1 MRSILLLAG
10 ITLSHFAQASF
21 EMLMVLDS
29 DSTNGLHVDRFDP
42 ITGASLGTILQ
53 NTYPNITAIE
63 ANKSRGELYCNLG
76 GVVAVHDYSTGIY
89 KAGYTWGAS
98 IGGIFLGANNNL
110 YGFSGSTLRRM
121 NVLTGVVSTM
131 TSPSTSIRFFNQTS
145 SGLFLLGDGITGSLF
160 SSLDGT
166 TWTNR
171 GSVLM
176 PTTLT
181 DSVVTR
187 ALSVPS
193 EDLLLYGSTTGT
205 SYMFL
210 NPSSGVVAS
219 NSTYFDGSISVGRGY
234 AAAHGGAYLLSDS
247 PTLATDVIRHMNANG
262 NNGALMTPSNLTNT
276 RWMTSVVAPEPASL
290 LALAGLA
297 FFAKRK
303 RA

>member
-1 MRSILLLAG
+1 MRSLLLLAG
-10 ITLSHFAQASF
+10 LTLSHFAQASF

-29 DSTNGLHVDRFDP
+29 DATNGLHVDRFDP

-53 NTYPNITAIE
+53 NTYTSMTAIE
-63 ANKSRGELYCNLG
+63 ANKSRGEIYCNLG
-76 GVVAVHDYSTGIY
+76 SSIVVHDYSTGLY
-89 KAGYTWGAS
+89 KAGFTWGGS
-98 IGGIFLGANNNL
+98 VGGIFLGTNNNL
-110 YGFSGSTLRRM
+110 YGFSGSVLRRM
-121 NVLTGVVSTM
+121 NVLTGVVTTM

-145 SGLFLLGDGITGSLF
+145 AGTFLLGDGITGSLF

-176 PTTLT
+176 PTSIT

-187 ALSVPS
+187 TLASATD
-193 EDLLLYGSTTGT
+193 DLLLYGSATGT
-205 SYMFL
+205 SYMFV
-210 NPSSGVVAS
+210 NPVSGVVSS
-219 NSTYFDGSISVGRGY
+219 NSSYFDGSISVGRGY

-247 PTLATDVIRHMNANG
+247 PTLSTDVIRHMNATG
-262 NNGALMTPSNLTNT
+262 GNGALMAPSNLNNT
-276 RWMTSVVAPEPASL
+276 RWMTSVVAPEPTSL

-297 FFAKRK
+297 FLARRK